1 MRLEQK
7 RAERRTESQ
16 RDDQRDD
23 GRRGDGDGKLPE
35 ELAENAGEEHGR
47 DEHGGEHKGDRDQR
61 PANLL
66 HGLVG
71 GVARTEALADVAFDI
86 LHHDDG
92 VVDHD
97 ADGE

>member
-1 MRLEQK
+1 MTVDVAMVTANCRKNWPRMPVRNTEGMNTAVST
-7 RAERRTESQ
+7 RAIAIS
-16 RDDQRDD
+16 
-23 GRRGDGDGKLPE
+23 
-35 ELAENAGEEHGR
+35 AA
-47 DEHGGEHKGDRDQR
+47 
-61 PANLL
+61 ANLL